1 MRKKNISILSDCY
14 GCGVCTMVCPVH
26 IIDLKE
32 NERGFLSPDII
43 KQSEC
48 IECGLCLRVCGFNN
62 DLINDVY
69 DERFYIGWS
78 ENSVARHQ
86 SSSGG
91 IAREIIE
98 YGIKNE
104 FNICAAVYNHDSRRV
119 EHINGATVENLHL
132 FIGSKYLLSR
142 TQEAFKSLNLKAR
155 NIVIGTPCQIDSFR
169 RLLRMKRCEVN
180 FILVDFF
187 CHGVP
192 SAILWDKYLRHVES
206 FVGDIKTISWRNKDD
221 GWKKSYCIKATG
233 TRGEYM
239 SSARDGDLFYKFFLG
254 NYCLNQCC
262 YDSCKYKQS
271 NSSADI
277 RIGDCWGISGI
288 DEKDGISC
296 IVAFSSR
303 GDALLS
309 QITSTCHI
317 ERVKR
322 DTVIK
327 GQMKE
332 CAPKP
337 CVHPYVVNALSTTL
351 SIKEIYKRY
360 IRPFE
365 IFIIYPKRIWRKI
378 KSML

>member
-1 MRKKNISILSDCY
+1 
-14 GCGVCTMVCPVH
+14 MVCPVH

-277 RIGDCWGISGI
+277 RIGDCWGISGT